1 MFNLEFFPFKLYLF
15 MKNLTDLRKK
25 LETGVNLRL
34 SYAVA
39 SSDLMVKVI
48 MCPLFLSTSDCVKE
62 RYCHR

>member
-15 MKNLTDLRKK
+15 MKTLTDLRKK
-25 LETGVNLRL
+25 LETGVDLRL

-39 SSDLMVKVI
+39 SSDLKVKVI

>member
-1 MFNLEFFPFKLYLF
+1 

>member
-1 MFNLEFFPFKLYLF
+1 
-15 MKNLTDLRKK
+15 MKTLTDLRKK
-25 LETGVNLRL
+25 LETGVDQRL

-39 SSDLMVKVI
+39 SSDLKVKVI